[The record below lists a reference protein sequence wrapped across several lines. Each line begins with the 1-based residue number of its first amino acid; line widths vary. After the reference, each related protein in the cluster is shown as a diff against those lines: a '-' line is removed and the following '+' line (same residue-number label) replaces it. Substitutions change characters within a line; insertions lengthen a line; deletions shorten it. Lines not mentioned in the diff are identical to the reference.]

1 MCEKF
6 IFSAGNTHVSSC
18 TSGKFGVYT
27 NAELQRER
35 EREGDRDRDGERE
48 RETCVRISAPI
59 WGEWVLLGLRQGHGK
74 GSHIAQK

>member
-1 MCEKF
+1 MKNSFSQLEILMCLVVQVVNLGSILMLNF
-6 IFSAGNTHVSSC
+6 
-18 TSGKFGVYT
+18 
-27 NAELQRER
+27 R